1 MLRSGETAV
10 FTGGVA
16 STAAVRPT
24 RRSRRSGN
32 EVRKQL
38 LDAAS
43 AEFLQK
49 GFTAARTASIARKAD
64 ATEAQ
69 LFRYFGSKRGLFREA
84 IFRQLSLDFADFGI
98 DSFAGL
104 QETSSKEQQTANDY
118 ITNLQGFLVEH
129 ADLLTT
135 LLAMPAEI
143 EGSTDEPVAI
153 DGLQDFFA
161 VCTKVMASRVTG
173 TPPVAPA
180 LMARF
185 AFATVLGATL
195 FQHWIFPRGLA
206 DQEELENGLA
216 TFIVE
221 ALRANRAP
229 RRGQNISND

>member
-16 STAAVRPT
+16 STTARPT
-24 RRSRRSGN
+24 RRTRRSGS
-32 EVRKQL
+32 EVKQQL

-84 IFRQLSLDFADFGI
+84 IFRQLSLDFADFGM
-98 DSFAGL
+98 DGFAGPR
-104 QETSSKEQQTANDY
+104 ETSDKERRTANDY
-118 ITNLQGFLVEH
+118 ISNLQGFLIEH

-135 LLAMPAEI
+135 LLAMPAES
-143 EGSTDEPVAI
+143 EGPTDDPVAI
-153 DGLQDFFA
+153 DGLQDFFT
-161 VCTKVMASRVTG
+161 VCTKVMASHTAG

-185 AFATVLGATL
+185 AFSTVLGATL
-195 FQHWIFPRGLA
+195 FKHWIFPRDLA
-206 DQEELENGLA
+206 NQQELENGLA
-216 TFIVE
+216 TFIMG
-221 ALRANRAP
+221 ALRANRSP
-229 RRGQNISND
+229 RRSQNIPNS